1 MSRRMNKKRAQQR
14 TVKKATSENL
24 AVSRMRMS
32 EMGTVALSQVQKD
45 SERMKTEEIRW
56 PQLIGTVEAMKQ
68 DATVATGL
76 DTLYTF
82 VEKAFKNFKVIP
94 GNKSEKAKEAA
105 EFVEYCLKNLEG
117 QTIRQFARDAAT
129 FNEYGLS
136 VIEKSYMQITSGE
149 YLGKYKFKIKKL
161 AFRPQASLS
170 RTSPIVYSQDG
181 SEIIGVKQSLS
192 AFQNYTNNGISALE
206 ITGLSPVK
214 MEDVI
219 IPINRLI
226 LLTTGGSS
234 SNALGVSPLVG
245 CYRPWR
251 EKILIENLEVVGA
264 TKDMGGVIELK
275 IPSQILNK
283 AAIDPSS
290 YEAEMVRGLMDDAA
304 NAHSGEQSFFLLP
317 SDTANNNPLYSMTLK
332 GIDGNGKQYSTATLI
347 SDRKKSILDRLGA
360 GFINVGNDKEGSYGL
375 SESKQTIHT
384 QYVER
389 VNGIILEG
397 LNENVIP
404 QILALNDIRLSE
416 AEMPKVKTGRI
427 VDIDMEGFSK
437 AVQRIGAVGYL
448 PKVPAVINKIT
459 EVLDIDY
466 EVDEDISTEDLMSIL
481 GQDVSR
487 SGDGMTV
494 GSSGTGT
501 SKVSATRD
509 NSISNL
515 DN

>member
-1 MSRRMNKKRAQQR
+1 MSRRTNKKRAQR
-14 TVKKATSENL
+14 TIQKASSENL

-32 EMGTVALSQVQKD
+32 EMGTVALSKVQVD
-45 SERMKTEEIRW
+45 SERMKAEETRW
-56 PQLIGTVEAMKQ
+56 PYLIGTVEAMKQ

-76 DTLYTF
+76 DALYTF

-94 GNKSEKAKEAA
+94 GKTEEAKSAAK
-105 EFVEYCLKNLEG
+105 FVEYCLKNMEG

-136 VIEKSYMQITSGE
+136 VIEKSYTQITSGE
-149 YLGKYKFKIKKL
+149 YLGQRKFKLKKL

-170 RTSPIVYSQDG
+170 RTTPLVYNADG

-192 AFQNYTNNGISALE
+192 AFQNITNNGVSALE
-206 ITGLSPVK
+206 IRSTEPLK
-214 MEDVI
+214 MEDVV
-219 IPINRLI
+219 IPINRIL

-234 SNALGVSPLVG
+234 SNALGVSPLVA

-283 AAIDPSS
+283 AAIDPNS
-290 YEAEMVRGLMDDAA
+290 YEAEMVKGLMNDAA

-317 SDTANNNPLYSMTLK
+317 SDMKENSPQYSMTLK
-332 GIDGNGKQYSTATLI
+332 GIDGNGKQYSTSSLI

-360 GFINVGNDKEGSYGL
+360 GFMNVGNDKQGSYNL

-384 QYVER
+384 QFVER
-389 VNGIILEG
+389 VNEIILEG

-404 QILALNDIRLSE
+404 QLLALNDIRLSE
-416 AEMPKVKTGRI
+416 AEMPKIKTGPI

-437 AVQRIGAVGYL
+437 AIQRIGAVGYL

-466 EVDEDISTEDLMSIL
+466 EVSEDMDLDDLLKIL
-481 GQDVSR
+481 GEDTSR
-487 SGDGMTV
+487 AGDGMAA
-494 GSSGTGT
+494 GSSGNGT
-501 SKVSATRD
+501 SKISSVRD
-509 NSISNL
+509 NSTSNL

>member
-1 MSRRMNKKRAQQR
+1 MSRRTNKKRAQRRNIQ
-14 TVKKATSENL
+14 KATSENL

-32 EMGTVALSQVQKD
+32 EMGTVALSKVQID
-45 SERMKTEEIRW
+45 SERMKAEETRW

-68 DATVATGL
+68 DATVSTGL
-76 DTLYTF
+76 DALYTF
-82 VEKAFKNFKVIP
+82 VEKAFKNFKVIA
-94 GNKSEKAKEAA
+94 GKSEEAKKAAD
-105 EFVEYCLKNLEG
+105 FVEYCLKNLEG
-117 QTIRQFARDAAT
+117 QTLRQFARDAAT

-136 VIEKSYMQITSGE
+136 VVEKSYMQITSGE
-149 YLGKYKFKIKKL
+149 YFGKYKFKLKNL

-170 RTSPIVYSQDG
+170 RGSPIVYSEDG
-181 SEIIGVKQSLS
+181 SEILGVKQSMS
-192 AFQNYTNNGISALE
+192 AFQNFTNNGLSALE
-206 ITGLSPVK
+206 IRNLTPSRL
-214 MEDVI
+214 EDVI
-219 IPINRLI
+219 IPANRII
-226 LLTTGGSS
+226 LMTTGGSS

-245 CYRPWR
+245 CYRAWR

-283 AAIDPSS
+283 ASIDPSS

-304 NAHSGEQSFFLLP
+304 NAHSGEQSFFMLP
-317 SDTANNNPLYSMTLK
+317 SDMKENSPMYSMTLK

-360 GFINVGNDKEGSYGL
+360 GFLNVGNDKQGSYNL

-384 QYVER
+384 QFVER
-389 VNGIILEG
+389 VNEIILEG

-404 QILALNDIRLSE
+404 QLLALNDIRLGE
-416 AEMPKVKTGRI
+416 VDMPRVKAGRI

-448 PKVPAVINKIT
+448 PKVPEVINKIM
-459 EVLDIDY
+459 EVMDVDF
-466 EVDEDISTEDLMSIL
+466 EVDEDMSFDDLMKIL

-487 SGDGMTV
+487 AGDGMAAGT
-494 GSSGTGT
+494 SGTGT
-501 SKVSATRD
+501 SKISSTRD
-509 NSISNL
+509 NSTSNL